1 MKKPVNL
8 ILGTM
13 TFGESV
19 FQPDVGTFINTF
31 LDAGYDEL
39 DTAYVYN
46 EGSCEKFLG
55 EVLPGMACRS
65 LRTRR

>member
-19 FQPDVGTFINTF
+19 FQPDVGEFANNPIQS
-31 LDAGYDEL
+31 LMKESD
-39 DTAYVYN
+39 
-46 EGSCEKFLG
+46 
-55 EVLPGMACRS
+55 LP
-65 LRTRR
+65 